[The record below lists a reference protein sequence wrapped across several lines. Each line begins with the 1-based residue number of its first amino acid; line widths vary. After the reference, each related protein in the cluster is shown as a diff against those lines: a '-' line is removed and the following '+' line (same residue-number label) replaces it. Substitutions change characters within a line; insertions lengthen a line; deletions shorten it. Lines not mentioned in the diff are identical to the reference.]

1 MSIGGLMRT
10 SVSGMAAQSNRLSAV
25 SENIANASTVGYK
38 SSKAEFSSLLLDTP
52 NSSYSSGGVDTTI
65 RREISRQG
73 VLQGSSSYS
82 DIAIRGDGFFLV
94 QDSGGT
100 VSLTRAGAFVLDDAG
115 QLVNSGGFTLLGV
128 PLNGGNSAILPA
140 NGVAGLQP
148 VDLSSSKLESTP
160 TTTGLLSVNL
170 PSEAAVIAPA
180 DMPSANAATAQS
192 SARTSI
198 VVYGNLG
205 EEVTL
210 DVYYARTPTAGE
222 WEVSVYNAADRSA
235 GGGFPY
241 SSPAPLASG
250 TLEFDATGN
259 LTSTSPTSLA
269 IPVPGGAAMTLSMS
283 DTTQLATQFT
293 IMPVQTNGNPPM
305 EPSGVEISADG
316 IVSQIY
322 SNGSRRAVF
331 QIPVAT
337 VASPD
342 KLTPKSGNVFQLSS
356 GSGDITL
363 GAAGGGGRGSLI
375 SGALE
380 SSTVDMASELTD
392 MVEAQ
397 RNYTANSRVFQTG
410 SELMDVL
417 VNLKR

>member
-10 SVSGMAAQSNRLSAV
+10 SVSGMAAQSNRLGAV

-52 NSSYSSGGVDTTI
+52 NSSYSSGGVETTI
-65 RREISRQG
+65 RHEISRQG

-94 QDSGGT
+94 QDAGGN

-115 QLVNSGGFTLLGV
+115 QLVNSAGFTLLGM
-128 PLNGGNSAILPA
+128 PLTNGQVTPLPA

-148 VDLSSSKLESTP
+148 VDLSSSKLEATP

-170 PSEAAVIAPA
+170 PSSADVVATA
-180 DMPSANAATAQS
+180 DMPSTNAVGAQYS
-192 SARTSI
+192 SRTS
-198 VVYGNLG
+198 VVTYGNLG
-205 EEVTL
+205 EEVML
-210 DVYYARTPTAGE
+210 DVYYARSATTGE
-222 WEVSVYNAADRSA
+222 WEVSVYDSAGRSA
-235 GGGFPY
+235 SGGFPY
-241 SSPAPLASG
+241 GAGPLATT
-250 TLEFDATGN
+250 TLQFGSTGN
-259 LTSTSPTSLA
+259 LTSTSPTSLS
-269 IPVPGGAAMTLSMS
+269 IPVPGGSNMTLSLE
-283 DTTQLATQFT
+283 DTTQLAKGFT
-293 IMPVQTNGNPPM
+293 IMTVETNGNPPM
-305 EPSGVEISADG
+305 EPSGVEISTDG

-322 SNGSRRAVF
+322 GNGSRRAVY
-331 QIPVAT
+331 QIPIAT
-337 VASPD
+337 VTSPD
-342 KLTPKSGNVFQLSS
+342 NLIPKSGNVFQLSS
-356 GSGDITL
+356 ESGGIILGS
-363 GAAGGGGRGSLI
+363 AGSGGRGSLI

-380 SSTVDMASELTD
+380 ASTVDMATELTD